1 MGDNF
6 DWNTFD
12 SFDFSAEETDT
23 DSGGASDDSWGGSWG
38 WRKKRDLPGVG
49 KAEILTSAVQNIV
62 SHLEHGLEL
71 NPKMKA
77 LALSRKRR
85 QSFGMLGQSMTQQYD
100 ERKKYS
106 DMINTCW
113 VT

>member
-1 MGDNF
+1 MG
-6 DWNTFD
+6 
-12 SFDFSAEETDT
+12 
-23 DSGGASDDSWGGSWG
+23 
-38 WRKKRDLPGVG
+38 
-49 KAEILTSAVQNIV
+49 
-62 SHLEHGLEL
+62 EHGLEL

-85 QSFGMLGQSMTQQYD
+85 QSYMLGQSMTQQYD

-113 VT
+113 ITTFNDDIEEGEEEEENGNYISQITERREELDNVGIDLYFANLNNEATLGACSYFPMPYG